1 MKGLLRTSEQYT
13 YDTPTTE
20 RHTMIT
26 NQKIEFYPLWIAEN
40 PELYKASKD
49 NFLNKAKEN
58 GLDKVKEYWHCGL
71 FYIEASK

>member
-1 MKGLLRTSEQYT
+1 
-13 YDTPTTE
+13 
-20 RHTMIT
+20 MIT
-26 NQKIEFYPLWIAEN
+26 NQKIEFYPLWIVDN

-49 NFLNKAKEN
+49 NFINQAKEN